1 MESLNSVFH
10 ILHFTSLIAHVYI
23 NILEHLIFIIIVE
36 RNTHTKKKSCRSVN
50 TIHGFLKAND
60 VKLRLLARSQKP
72 DIGRMNKLWLLTIPL
87 SILS

>member
-10 ILHFTSLIAHVYI
+10 ILHFTSLIVHVYI

-36 RNTHTKKKSCRSVN
+36 RNTHTCRSVN

-72 DIGRMNKLWLLTIPL
+72 DIGRMNDY
-87 SILS
+87 